1 MRTIKFSDDD
11 ELLAMGVEPVKSGD
25 VFVLDHPECTCT
37 VMVCPENEEVGC
49 AECVLYKQATC
60 NVPRTTEGLLL
71 CYRYVFKSIDSV
83 MEEL

>member
-11 ELLAMGVEPVKSGD
+11 EALSMDVEQVDPGD
-25 VFVLDHPECTCT
+25 IFILDHPECTCT
-37 VMVCPENEEVGC
+37 VMVCYEDDEVGC
-49 AECVLYKQATC
+49 AECVLYKQETC

-83 MEEL
+83 MEDL